1 MKPSLSKNRAL
12 AEDPLQLDFLS
23 RVQPPPPPMKPIEAS
38 PDGTPPLPF
47 LTPAPESRVDVFEA
61 DPFFNPPAPLAPVTD
76 GPPPDELPADP
87 APPVASTP
95 APPASAEERLLER
108 IMSQPDETEA
118 TRAQGLAREL
128 RAIRIRCAALETE
141 LNGARLA
148 LDQAH
153 LARTE
158 TETRFEQ
165 AEKQW
170 TGKLSQLRQML
181 DEVEDARDDVFQKR
195 VPKLLFIGTLIAG
208 IVATLFAYLIGAG
221 QSTPA
226 PVILPEPAPTL
237 AAGIPLPLPVA
248 PPAAPLEPVSPTP
261 PPAPVLMPEL
271 GANPPPR
278 LKAPVNEA
286 PPPKPAPRP
295 AGKSTA
301 WPALS
306 GSRWNTVS
314 SARELKVVFH
324 YGIFTRGTELSSAAR
339 EDLSHIAS
347 ALKGQPFLVEV
358 EGHTDSTRNPKTKG
372 NGKSNQALGLAR
384 AKVVA
389 RYLIDAGGLP
399 AASVTTSSAGET
411 QPPYPNTSEANQQK
425 NRTVVLKISPR

>member
-1 MKPSLSKNRAL
+1 
-12 AEDPLQLDFLS
+12 
-23 RVQPPPPPMKPIEAS
+23 MKPIEPS
-38 PDGTPPLPF
+38 PDGTQPLPF
-47 LTPAPESRVDVFEA
+47 LTPAPGSGVDVFEA

-76 GPPPDELPADP
+76 EPPPDELPADP
-87 APPVASTP
+87 DPPVASTP
-95 APPASAEERLLER
+95 ALMASAEERLLES
-108 IMSQPDETEA
+108 IVSQPDDTEA
-118 TRAQGLAREL
+118 ARAQGLAREL
-128 RAIRIRCAALETE
+128 RAFKIRCAALETE

-148 LDQAH
+148 LNQAH
-153 LARTE
+153 QARTE

-226 PVILPEPAPTL
+226 PIVLPEPAPTL
-237 AAGIPLPLPVA
+237 AAGIAHPLPVA
-248 PPAAPLEPVSPTP
+248 QPAAPLEPPIPTP
-261 PPAPVLMPEL
+261 TPAPILMPEL
-271 GANPPPR
+271 GANPPR

-286 PPPKPAPRP
+286 PLPKPTARP
-295 AGKSTA
+295 AGKSTV

-324 YGIFTRGTELSSAAR
+324 YGIFTRGTELSSTAR
-339 EDLSHIAS
+339 QDLSHIAS
-347 ALKGQPFLVEV
+347 ALKGQPFLIEV
-358 EGHTDSTRNPKTKG
+358 EGHTDSTRNLKAKG
-372 NGKSNQALGLAR
+372 NGKRNQALGLAR

-399 AASVTTSSAGET
+399 AAAVTTSSAGET

-425 NRTVVLKISPR
+425 NRTVVLKISTR